1 MKFFSYQIDK
11 LYFFQIGIEGAL
23 CFWVLKIIFHI
34 IGIYFYKH
42 EMLTSLVSNLI
53 SGSSSSCIIPLK
65 KPKRVQSFRYQSI
78 TSSNRLFWKFVS
90 KKPSSKAYKTC
101 WKSTNFLP
109 IFEIDF
115 TFNSNCKRS
124 KESAK
129 TFLAP

>member
-101 WKSTNFLP
+101 WKSTNFLLILKLTSLSTP
-109 IFEIDF
+109 
-115 TFNSNCKRS
+115 NCKRS

-129 TFLAP
+129 TFPVP